1 MAEILEPPSAPS
13 PTGIPSGVSPSGM
26 PSGCAFKSQRVE
38 QSRAC
43 TETPVFFYGP
53 KNYCSTHASSVQALT
68 AKKAFVAS
76 VAAEKKKIDTK
87 VEPKKEEPKAEVTAE
102 KSSPVLPKKSPP
114 PMVPSTPEPEI
125 FETRADAKRPASVR
139 PVSRFRPSFI
149 APEED
154 APAQERIPE
163 EVSPPSSPDSKAI
176 EERRRYLASRGDS
189 ASSRSYLEA
198 RQRGPAK
205 APIRGGEVKTPGG
218 TSTGI
223 PRSAPRVP
231 PPGRTPPKFPSEA
244 PPKEDLRAASRR
256 PEGKSRAAP
265 EPVEEK
271 RSVSKTLPREPVPA
285 PKPRRELISLPPP
298 EKVETLKI
306 SKNKWGRY
314 EDPETHF
321 VFDRKTKAVYGVQD
335 ESTKKDIL
343 YQLNAD
349 DVRLCGERGW
359 GVAVKSSLVNGVPTP
374 VYDES
379 DGEGDDQD
387 SQGDSGDED
396 EEGEERS
403 DDGSESGDDDSQG
416 SGSDDESRD
425 DDSGSEE
432 SGSDRDSQSGSEESG
447 SDVES
452 RDVSESSEWE
462 DDWRSRD
469 ASGSGSDGSAED
481 Y

>member
-218 TSTGI
+218 TGTGT
-223 PRSAPRVP
+223 RHNAPRIP

-256 PEGKSRAAP
+256 TEGKSRPVP
-265 EPVEEK
+265 EPAEEK
-271 RSVSKTLPREPVPA
+271 RSVSKSLPREPVPA
-285 PKPRRELISLPPP
+285 PKPRREILVPPA

-349 DVRLCGERGW
+349 DVKLCGERGW

-387 SQGDSGDED
+387 SQGDSGSDEN
-396 EEGEERS
+396 EEERS
-403 DDGSESGDDDSQG
+403 DDGSESGDDDSQEP
-416 SGSDDESRD
+416 GSDDESRD
-425 DDSGSEE
+425 EDSN
-432 SGSDRDSQSGSEESG
+432 SGSDQDDDSASG

-469 ASGSGSDGSAED
+469 ASGSASDGSAED

>member
-1 MAEILEPPSAPS
+1 M
-13 PTGIPSGVSPSGM
+13 
-26 PSGCAFKSQRVE
+26 
-38 QSRAC
+38 
-43 TETPVFFYGP
+43 
-53 KNYCSTHASSVQALT
+53 
-68 AKKAFVAS
+68 
-76 VAAEKKKIDTK
+76 
-87 VEPKKEEPKAEVTAE
+87 
-102 KSSPVLPKKSPP
+102 
-114 PMVPSTPEPEI
+114 
-125 FETRADAKRPASVR
+125 
-139 PVSRFRPSFI
+139 
-149 APEED
+149 
-154 APAQERIPE
+154 
-163 EVSPPSSPDSKAI
+163 
-176 EERRRYLASRGDS
+176 
-189 ASSRSYLEA
+189 
-198 RQRGPAK
+198 
-205 APIRGGEVKTPGG
+205 KTPGG
-218 TSTGI
+218 SGTGT
-223 PRSAPRVP
+223 RHNAPRVP
-231 PPGRTPPKFPSEA
+231 PPGRTPPKFPSET

-256 PEGKSRAAP
+256 TEGKSRPVP
-265 EPVEEK
+265 EPAEEK
-271 RSVSKTLPREPVPA
+271 RSVSKSLPREPAPA
-285 PKPRRELISLPPP
+285 PKPRREIFVPPA

-349 DVRLCGERGW
+349 DVKLCGERGW

-379 DGEGDDQD
+379 DGEGDDRD
-387 SQGDSGDED
+387 SQGDSGSDGDEN
-396 EEGEERS
+396 EERS
-403 DDGSESGDDDSQG
+403 DDGSESGDDESDSQDG
-416 SGSDDESRD
+416 ESRD

-469 ASGSGSDGSAED
+469 ASGSASDGSAED